1 MVAFECVIYLGI
13 INQFFTMPELPE
25 VETIANNLA
34 PLIQAKIIT
43 NVWTSDLKMRS
54 QLSEIDKQFLPGKRV
69 HNVTRVGKYLVI
81 ELLEKYLLIH
91 FGMSGR
97 LIVAQNALEMKQ
109 ATYSLKHIHFCLDFG
124 DFLILYQDP
133 RRFGSVR
140 IVSKAGPK
148 TTGQLSTFLGIGFEP
163 LSEKFGAKELFYMT
177 RGISRHIKIFLMD
190 GKKIAG
196 VGNIY
201 AAEALFRAGIRPTLP
216 CFKLSIAKCSQ
227 LVACL
232 KSVLLK
238 AISKGGSSLRD
249 FSGLSGERGSFVD
262 EHLVYGKKENCVIC
276 KADLR
281 RINIG
286 QRTTTFCPRCQR

>member
-1 MVAFECVIYLGI
+1 MAFECVIYLDI

-34 PLIQAKIIT
+34 PLIQARIIT

-54 QLSEIDKQFLPGKRV
+54 QLSENDKQFLLGKRI

-97 LIVAQNALEMKQ
+97 LIVTQNALEMKQ
-109 ATYSLKHIHFCLDFG
+109 ETYPLNHIHFCLDFG

-148 TTGQLSTFLGIGFEP
+148 TTGQLSKFLGIGFEP

-216 CFKLSIAKCSQ
+216 CFKLSLAKCSQ

-262 EHLVYGKKENCVIC
+262 EHLVYGKKETCLIC

-281 RINIG
+281 RMNIG
-286 QRTTTFCPRCQR
+286 QRTTTFCPRCQP

>member
-1 MVAFECVIYLGI
+1 
-13 INQFFTMPELPE
+13 MPELPE

-54 QLSEIDKQFLPGKRV
+54 QLSEIDKQSLPGKRV
-69 HNVTRVGKYLVI
+69 HNVSRVGKFLVV
-81 ELLEKYLLIH
+81 ELSDKYLLIH

-97 LIVAQNALEMKQ
+97 LIVAQSALEMWK
-109 ATYSLKHIHFCLDFG
+109 TTNSLNHIHFCLDFS
-124 DFLILYQDP
+124 DFFILYQDP

-140 IVSKAGPK
+140 TVSKKGPK
-148 TTGQLSTFLGIGFEP
+148 TTGELSTFLGIGFEP
-163 LSEKFGAKELFYMT
+163 LSEKFGTKELFNIT
-177 RGISRHIKIFLMD
+177 RGISRQIKIFLMD

-196 VGNIY
+196 IGNIY
-201 AAEALFRAGIRPTLP
+201 ATEALFRAGIRPTLP

-227 LVACL
+227 LVSCL

-262 EHLVYGKKENCVIC
+262 EHLIYGKKENCLIC

-281 RINIG
+281 RMNIG

>member
-1 MVAFECVIYLGI
+1 
-13 INQFFTMPELPE
+13 MPELPE

-34 PLIQAKIIT
+34 LLIQAKIIT

-54 QLSEIDKQFLPGKRV
+54 QLSEIDKQSLPGKRV
-69 HNVTRVGKYLVI
+69 HNVTRVGKFLVV
-81 ELLEKYLLIH
+81 ELSDEYLLIH

-97 LIVAQNALEMKQ
+97 LIFAQSALEMRR
-109 ATYSLKHIHFCLDFG
+109 TINSLNHIHLYLDFN
-124 DFLILYQDP
+124 DFFILYQDP

-148 TTGQLSTFLGIGFEP
+148 TTGQLSKFLGIGIEP
-163 LSEKFGAKELFYMT
+163 LSEKFSAKELFYMT

-190 GKKIAG
+190 GSKIAG

-276 KADLR
+276 KADLQ
-281 RINIG
+281 RIHIS

>member
-1 MVAFECVIYLGI
+1 
-13 INQFFTMPELPE
+13 MPELPE
-25 VETIANNLA
+25 VETVANNLA
-34 PLIQAKIIT
+34 PLVQAKIIT

-54 QLSEIDKQFLPGKRV
+54 ELSEIDKQSLPGKRV
-69 HNVTRVGKYLVI
+69 YNVTRVGKYLVI
-81 ELLEKYLLIH
+81 ELLDEYLLIH

-97 LIVAQNALEMKQ
+97 LMIAQNTSEMKR
-109 ATYSLKHIHFCLDFG
+109 ATNSLNHVHLCLDFS
-124 DFLILYQDP
+124 DFLVLYQDP

-140 IVSKAGPK
+140 TISKVGPK

-163 LSEKFGAKELFYMT
+163 LSERFGTKELFHIT
-177 RGISRHIKIFLMD
+177 RGISRQIKIFLMD
-190 GKKIAG
+190 GKKVAG
-196 VGNIY
+196 IGNIY
-201 AAEALFRAGIRPTLP
+201 ATEALFRAGIRPTLP
-216 CFKLSIAKCSQ
+216 CSKLSIAKCSQ

-249 FSGLSGERGSFVD
+249 FSGLLGERGTFID
-262 EHLVYGKKENCVIC
+262 EHLIYGKKENCMIC

-281 RINIG
+281 CMTIG

>member
-1 MVAFECVIYLGI
+1 
-13 INQFFTMPELPE
+13 MPELPE
-25 VETIANNLA
+25 VETVANKLA
-34 PLIQAKIIT
+34 PLVQAKIIT

-54 QLSEIDKQFLPGKRV
+54 QLSEIDKQSLRGKRV
-69 HNVTRVGKYLVI
+69 HNVTRIGKYLVI
-81 ELLEKYLLIH
+81 ELLDEYLLIH

-97 LIVAQNALEMKQ
+97 LIVAQNGLEMRRV
-109 ATYSLKHIHFCLDFG
+109 TNSLNHIHLCLDFN
-124 DFLILYQDP
+124 DFFILYQDP
-133 RRFGSVR
+133 RRFGLVR
-140 IVSKAGPK
+140 TVSKLGLK
-148 TTGQLSTFLGIGFEP
+148 TTGQLSIFLGIGYEP
-163 LSEKFGAKELFYMT
+163 LSEKCGTKELFYIT

-196 VGNIY
+196 LGNIY
-201 AAEALFRAGIRPTLP
+201 ATEALFRAGIRPTLP
-216 CFKLSIAKCSQ
+216 CLKLSIAKCSQ

-262 EHLVYGKKENCVIC
+262 EHLIYGKKENCVIC

-281 RINIG
+281 RMIIG

>member
-1 MVAFECVIYLGI
+1 
-13 INQFFTMPELPE
+13 MPELPE
-25 VETIANNLA
+25 VETVANNLA
-34 PLIQAKIIT
+34 PLVQAKIIT

-54 QLSEIDKQFLPGKRV
+54 QLSENDKQLLLGKRI

-97 LIVAQNALEMKQ
+97 LLVTQSALEMKK
-109 ATYSLKHIHFCLDFG
+109 ATHPLKHIHLCLDFG

-140 IVSKAGPK
+140 IVSKVEPK
-148 TTGQLSTFLGIGFEP
+148 TTGQLSKFLGIGIEP
-163 LSEKFGAKELFYMT
+163 LSDKFSAKELFYMT

-238 AISKGGSSLRD
+238 AINKGGSSLRD

-262 EHLVYGKKENCVIC
+262 EHLVYGKKEDCVIC
-276 KADLR
+276 KADLQ

>member
-1 MVAFECVIYLGI
+1 MAFECVIYLDI

-54 QLSEIDKQFLPGKRV
+54 QLSEIDKQSLPGKRV
-69 HNVTRVGKYLVI
+69 HNVTRVGKFLVV
-81 ELLEKYLLIH
+81 ELSDEYLLIH

-97 LIVAQNALEMKQ
+97 LIVAQSALGMWK
-109 ATYSLKHIHFCLDFG
+109 TTSSLNHIHFCLDFS
-124 DFLILYQDP
+124 DFFILYQDP

-140 IVSKAGPK
+140 TVSKTGPK
-148 TTGQLSTFLGIGFEP
+148 TTKELSTFLGIGFEP
-163 LSEKFGAKELFYMT
+163 LSENFDTKELFNST
-177 RGISRHIKIFLMD
+177 RGISRQIKIFLMD

-196 VGNIY
+196 IGNIY
-201 AAEALFRAGIRPTLP
+201 ATEALFRAGIRPTLP

-227 LVACL
+227 LVSCL

-262 EHLVYGKKENCVIC
+262 EHLIYGKKENCLIC
-276 KADLR
+276 KAGLR
-281 RINIG
+281 RMNIS

>member
-1 MVAFECVIYLGI
+1 
-13 INQFFTMPELPE
+13 
-25 VETIANNLA
+25 
-34 PLIQAKIIT
+34 
-43 NVWTSDLKMRS
+43 
-54 QLSEIDKQFLPGKRV
+54 
-69 HNVTRVGKYLVI
+69 
-81 ELLEKYLLIH
+81 
-91 FGMSGR
+91 
-97 LIVAQNALEMKQ
+97 
-109 ATYSLKHIHFCLDFG
+109 
-124 DFLILYQDP
+124 
-133 RRFGSVR
+133 
-140 IVSKAGPK
+140 
-148 TTGQLSTFLGIGFEP
+148 
-163 LSEKFGAKELFYMT
+163 MT
-177 RGISRHIKIFLMD
+177 RGISRQIKIFLMD

-216 CFKLSIAKCSQ
+216 CFKLSVAKCSQ

-276 KADLR
+276 TADLR
-281 RINIG
+281 RMDIG

>member
-1 MVAFECVIYLGI
+1 
-13 INQFFTMPELPE
+13 MPELPE

-34 PLIQAKIIT
+34 PLVQAKIIT

-54 QLSEIDKQFLPGKRV
+54 QLSEIDKQSLPGKRV

-81 ELLEKYLLIH
+81 ELLDEYLLIH

-97 LIVAQNALEMKQ
+97 LIVTQNELEMRKV
-109 ATYSLKHIHFCLDFG
+109 THSLNHIHLCLDFS
-124 DFLILYQDP
+124 DFCILYQDP

-140 IVSKAGPK
+140 TVSKEGPN
-148 TTGQLSTFLGIGFEP
+148 TTEQLSTFLGIGFEP
-163 LSEKFGAKELFYMT
+163 LSEKFGTKQLFYIT

-196 VGNIY
+196 IGNIY
-201 AAEALFRAGIRPTLP
+201 ATEVLFRAGIRPTLP
-216 CFKLSIAKCSQ
+216 CLKLNLSRCSQ

-262 EHLVYGKKENCVIC
+262 EHLIYGKKENCLIC

-281 RINIG
+281 SMNIG
-286 QRTTTFCPRCQR
+286 QRTTAFCPRCQR

>member
-1 MVAFECVIYLGI
+1 MDFSD
-13 INQFFTMPELPE
+13 FF
-25 VETIANNLA
+25 
-34 PLIQAKIIT
+34 
-43 NVWTSDLKMRS
+43 
-54 QLSEIDKQFLPGKRV
+54 
-69 HNVTRVGKYLVI
+69 
-81 ELLEKYLLIH
+81 
-91 FGMSGR
+91 
-97 LIVAQNALEMKQ
+97 
-109 ATYSLKHIHFCLDFG
+109 
-124 DFLILYQDP
+124 ILYQDP
-133 RRFGSVR
+133 RRFGSIR

-163 LSEKFGAKELFYMT
+163 LSEKFGTKELFYMT

-249 FSGLSGERGSFVD
+249 FLGYRVRED
-262 EHLVYGKKENCVIC
+262 HLLMN
-276 KADLR
+276 
-281 RINIG
+281 
-286 QRTTTFCPRCQR
+286 T

>member
-1 MVAFECVIYLGI
+1 
-13 INQFFTMPELPE
+13 MPELPE
-25 VETIANNLA
+25 VETVANNLA
-34 PLIQAKIIT
+34 PLVQAKIIT

-54 QLSEIDKQFLPGKRV
+54 QLSEIDKQSLPGKRV
-69 HNVTRVGKYLVI
+69 YNVTRVGKYLVI
-81 ELLEKYLLIH
+81 ELLDEYLLIH

-97 LIVAQNALEMKQ
+97 LMIAQNTSEMKR
-109 ATYSLKHIHFCLDFG
+109 ATNSLNHVHLCLDFS
-124 DFLILYQDP
+124 DFLVLYQDP

-140 IVSKAGPK
+140 TISKVGPK

-163 LSEKFGAKELFYMT
+163 LSERFGTKELFHIT
-177 RGISRHIKIFLMD
+177 RGISRQIKIFLMD
-190 GKKIAG
+190 GKKVAG
-196 VGNIY
+196 IGNIY
-201 AAEALFRAGIRPTLP
+201 ATEALFRAGIRPTLP
-216 CFKLSIAKCSQ
+216 CSKLSIAKCSQ

-249 FSGLSGERGSFVD
+249 FSGLLGERGTFID
-262 EHLVYGKKENCVIC
+262 EHLIYGKKENCMIC

-281 RINIG
+281 RMTIG

>member
-1 MVAFECVIYLGI
+1 
-13 INQFFTMPELPE
+13 MPELPE
-25 VETIANNLA
+25 VETIASNLA
-34 PLIQAKIIT
+34 PLIQTKIISK
-43 NVWTSDLKMRS
+43 VWTSDLKMRS

-69 HNVTRVGKYLVI
+69 HNVTRVGKFLVI
-81 ELLEKYLLIH
+81 ELLEKYLLVH

-97 LIVAQNALEMKQ
+97 LIVTHNSLEIKQ
-109 ATYSLKHIHFCLDFG
+109 ATSALKHIHLCLDFG
-124 DFLILYQDP
+124 DFLLLYQDP
-133 RRFGSVR
+133 RRFGSIR

-148 TTGQLSTFLGIGFEP
+148 TTGQLSEFLGIGFEP

-177 RGISRHIKIFLMD
+177 RGVSRHIKIFLMD

-216 CFKLSIAKCSQ
+216 CFKLSMAKCSQ
-227 LVACL
+227 LVGCL

-276 KADLR
+276 TADLR

>member
-1 MVAFECVIYLGI
+1 
-13 INQFFTMPELPE
+13 MPELPE
-25 VETIANNLA
+25 VETIANSLA
-34 PLIQAKIIT
+34 PLVQEKIIT

-54 QLSEIDKQFLPGKRV
+54 QLSEIDKQSLPGKSV

-81 ELLEKYLLIH
+81 ELLDEYLLIH

-97 LIVAQNALEMKQ
+97 LIVAQNTSEMRK
-109 ATYSLKHIHFCLDFG
+109 ATNSLNHIHLCLDFN
-124 DFLILYQDP
+124 DFFILYQDP
-133 RRFGSVR
+133 RRFGSLR
-140 IVSKAGPK
+140 TVSKSGLK
-148 TTGQLSTFLGIGFEP
+148 TTGQLSIFLGIGYEP
-163 LSEKFGAKELFYMT
+163 LSEKFGTKELFYIT

-196 VGNIY
+196 LGNIY
-201 AAEALFRAGIRPTLP
+201 ATEALFRAGIRPTLP
-216 CFKLSIAKCSQ
+216 CLELSIAKCSQ

-262 EHLVYGKKENCVIC
+262 EHLIYGKKENCMIC
-276 KADLR
+276 KADLQR
-281 RINIG
+281 MIVG

>member
-1 MVAFECVIYLGI
+1 
-13 INQFFTMPELPE
+13 MPELPE
-25 VETIANNLA
+25 VETIASNLA
-34 PLIQAKIIT
+34 PLIQTKIISK
-43 NVWTSDLKMRS
+43 VWTSDLKMRS

-69 HNVTRVGKYLVI
+69 HNVTRVGKFLVI
-81 ELLEKYLLIH
+81 ELLEKYLLVH

-97 LIVAQNALEMKQ
+97 LIVTHNSLEIKQ
-109 ATYSLKHIHFCLDFG
+109 ATSALKHIHLCLDFG
-124 DFLILYQDP
+124 DFLLLYQDP
-133 RRFGSVR
+133 RRFGSIR

-148 TTGQLSTFLGIGFEP
+148 TTGQLSEFLGIGFEP

-177 RGISRHIKIFLMD
+177 RGVSRHIKIFLMD

-238 AISKGGSSLRD
+238 AINKGGSSLRD

-276 KADLR
+276 KADLQ
-281 RINIG
+281 RINIS

>member
-1 MVAFECVIYLGI
+1 MAFECVIYLDI

-54 QLSEIDKQFLPGKRV
+54 QLSENDKQSLLGKRV
-69 HNVTRVGKYLVI
+69 HNVTRVGKFLVV
-81 ELLEKYLLIH
+81 ELSDEYLLIH

-97 LIVAQNALEMKQ
+97 LIVTQNALEMKQ
-109 ATYSLKHIHFCLDFG
+109 ATYPLNHIHFCLDFG

-148 TTGQLSTFLGIGFEP
+148 TTGQLSKFLGIGFEP

-216 CFKLSIAKCSQ
+216 CFKLSLAKCSQ

-262 EHLVYGKKENCVIC
+262 EHLVYGKKETCLIC

-281 RINIG
+281 RMNIG
-286 QRTTTFCPRCQR
+286 QRTTTFCPRCQP

>member
-1 MVAFECVIYLGI
+1 
-13 INQFFTMPELPE
+13 MPELPE
-25 VETIANNLA
+25 VETIASNLA
-34 PLIQAKIIT
+34 PLIHAKIIS

-54 QLSEIDKQFLPGKRV
+54 QLSEIDKQFLPGKKI

-97 LIVAQNALEMKQ
+97 LIVTQNELRIKR
-109 ATYSLKHIHFCLDFG
+109 ATHSLKHIHLCLNFG
-124 DFLILYQDP
+124 DLVVLYQDP

-140 IVSKAGPK
+140 IISKAGPK
-148 TTGQLSTFLGIGFEP
+148 TTGELSKFLGIGFEP
-163 LSEKFGAKELFYMT
+163 LSAKFSAEELFYMT
-177 RGISRHIKIFLMD
+177 RGISRQIKIFLMD

-216 CFKLSIAKCSQ
+216 CFKLSVAKCSQ

-262 EHLVYGKKENCVIC
+262 EHLIYGKKENCVIC

-281 RINIG
+281 RMIIG

>member
-1 MVAFECVIYLGI
+1 
-13 INQFFTMPELPE
+13 MPELPE
-25 VETIANNLA
+25 VETVATNLA

-54 QLSEIDKQFLPGKRV
+54 QLSEIDKQSLSGKRV

-81 ELLEKYLLIH
+81 ELLDKYLLIH

-97 LIVAQNALEMKQ
+97 LIVIQNATQ
-109 ATYSLKHIHFCLDFG
+109 TRRAAHSLNHIHLCLDFS
-124 DFLILYQDP
+124 DFFILYQDP

-140 IVSKAGPK
+140 TVSKEGPK
-148 TTGQLSTFLGIGFEP
+148 TTGQLSQLLGIGFEP
-163 LSEKFGAKELFYMT
+163 LSEKFGTDELFYIT
-177 RGISRHIKIFLMD
+177 RGVSRYIKIFLMD
-190 GKKIAG
+190 GRKIAG
-196 VGNIY
+196 IGNIY
-201 AAEALFRAGIRPTLP
+201 ASEALFRAGIRPTLP
-216 CFKLSIAKCSQ
+216 CLKLSIVQCSQ
-227 LVACL
+227 LVSCL

-262 EHLVYGKKENCVIC
+262 EHLIYGKKENCVIC

-281 RINIG
+281 RMSIG
-286 QRTTTFCPRCQR
+286 QRNTTFCPRCQR

>member
-1 MVAFECVIYLGI
+1 
-13 INQFFTMPELPE
+13 MPELPE

-34 PLIQAKIIT
+34 PLVQAKIIT

-54 QLSEIDKQFLPGKRV
+54 QLSEIEKQSLLGKRV
-69 HNVTRVGKYLVI
+69 HNVTRVGTFLVV
-81 ELLEKYLLIH
+81 ELSDEYLLIH

-97 LIVAQNALEMKQ
+97 LIVTQNALAMKQ
-109 ATYSLKHIHFCLDFG
+109 ATYPLNHIHFCLDFG

-148 TTGQLSTFLGIGFEP
+148 TTGQLSKFLGIGFEP

-216 CFKLSIAKCSQ
+216 CFKLSLAKCSQ

-262 EHLVYGKKENCVIC
+262 EHLVYGKKETCLIC

-281 RINIG
+281 RMNIG
-286 QRTTTFCPRCQR
+286 QRTTTFCPRCQP

>member
-1 MVAFECVIYLGI
+1 
-13 INQFFTMPELPE
+13 MPELPE
-25 VETIANNLA
+25 VETIASNLA

-43 NVWTSDLKMRS
+43 NVWTSDFKMRS
-54 QLSEIDKQFLPGKRV
+54 QLSEIDKQFLPGKRIY
-69 HNVTRVGKYLVI
+69 NVTRVGKYLVI

-97 LIVAQNALEMKQ
+97 LIVTQSALEMKK
-109 ATYSLKHIHFCLDFG
+109 AIHSLKHIHLCLDCG

-148 TTGQLSTFLGIGFEP
+148 TTRQLSRFLGIGIEP
-163 LSEKFGAKELFYMT
+163 LSEKFCAKELFYMT

-196 VGNIY
+196 LGNIY
-201 AAEALFRAGIRPTLP
+201 ATEALFRAGIRPTLP
-216 CFKLSIAKCSQ
+216 CLELSIAKCSQ

-262 EHLVYGKKENCVIC
+262 EHLIYGKKENCMIC
-276 KADLR
+276 KADLQR
-281 RINIG
+281 MIVG